1 MWAGLPTVEQLLH
14 YNLFRGPYPVG
25 TITMKTVEPPRSLR
39 NRPLSPSGKRR
50 VGFGAQGGQ
59 SLLELALVLPM
70 LLLLLVGTIEIG
82 RFAYYSIVVSNA
94 ARAGAQYGAQNLTT
108 AADLAG
114 MQTAANNDANIAGL
128 TVTPIVQCGCT
139 GTAVG
144 LSGACPAALCILPN
158 HPLVYVQVTA
168 TRSVSSLFSYPGIP
182 ANVTLTSTEKMRV
195 AQ

>member
-1 MWAGLPTVEQLLH
+1 
-14 YNLFRGPYPVG
+14 
-25 TITMKTVEPPRSLR
+25 MKTAKAVGNQENRRRSLANYR
-39 NRPLSPSGKRR
+39 RSGLA
-50 VGFGAQGGQ
+50 VGSGQ
-59 SLLELALVLPM
+59 SLVELALVLPI

-114 MQTAANNDANIAGL
+114 MQTAANNDANISGL
-128 TVTPIVQCGCT
+128 TVTPIVQRGWT

>member
-1 MWAGLPTVEQLLH
+1 MPTVEQLLH
-14 YNLFRGPYPVG
+14 YNPFCKACPAG
-25 TITMKTVEPPRSLR
+25 TITMKTVEPPRSSR
-39 NRPLSPSGKRR
+39 NQPRSPSSKRR
-50 VGFGAQGGQ
+50 VGFGAQCGQ

-94 ARAGAQYGAQNLTT
+94 ARAGAQYGAQNLTA

-128 TVTPIVQCGCT
+128 TVTPGVQCGCT
-139 GTAVG
+139 GTTAG
-144 LSGACPAALCILPN
+144 LSGTCPATLCVLPN

-168 TRSVSSLFSYPGIP
+168 TRAVSSLFSYPGLP
-182 ANVTLTSTEKMRV
+182 ATVTLTSTEKMRV